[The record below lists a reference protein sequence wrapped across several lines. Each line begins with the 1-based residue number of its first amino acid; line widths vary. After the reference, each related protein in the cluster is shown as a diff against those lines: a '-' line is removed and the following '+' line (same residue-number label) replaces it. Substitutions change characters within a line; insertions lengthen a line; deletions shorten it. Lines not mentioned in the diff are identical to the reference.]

1 MTDSLLDLD
10 ARALAAALRHGP
22 STVADHLVAVLD
34 RIAALDPQHL
44 AFSQLNPG
52 ASRDAEALD
61 RRPPA
66 EREELPLFGVPV
78 AIKEELDVAGLV
90 TTLGT
95 SANTGPAA
103 VDSEVVARLRAAG
116 AVVVGK
122 THMPEFGQA
131 PFTDGAWGA
140 TRNPVAPG
148 RSPGGSSG
156 GSAVAVATRMVP
168 VAIGGDAGGSVRIPS
183 AWCGIVGLKP
193 TRGAV
198 STAPHPNLWYDL
210 GTYGPM
216 GRTVDDVE
224 LLLGIIADPTASPRP
239 VDEDRLRVGWT
250 LGCSLPWITPEP
262 EVAAAVENAASTLA
276 SDGHAV
282 ERGTVRWRPQPLA
295 YLVQFHRGVL
305 DEVDRLDDPGRIERR
320 SRQTAAVGRSI
331 PDSVLRWALRDSSR
345 MAADMARLFTRLDV
359 LLTPVTPTLPPPTPR
374 LWDRG
379 APASM
384 GASTPAISFTNHWN
398 LAGNPAVS
406 VPMGRSEEGLP
417 LAVQVIGAHGADR
430 LVLRVARRLAEA

>member
-10 ARALAAALRHGP
+10 ARALAALRHGP

-78 AIKEELDVAGLV
+78 AIKEQLDVAGLV

-198 STAPHPNLWYDL
+198 STAPHPNLWYD
-210 GTYGPM
+210 
-216 GRTVDDVE
+216 R
-224 LLLGIIADPTASPRP
+224 
-239 VDEDRLRVGWT
+239 
-250 LGCSLPWITPEP
+250 ITPEP
-262 EVAAAVENAASTLA
+262 EVAAAVENAASILA

-320 SRQTAAVGRSI
+320 SRQAAAVGRSI